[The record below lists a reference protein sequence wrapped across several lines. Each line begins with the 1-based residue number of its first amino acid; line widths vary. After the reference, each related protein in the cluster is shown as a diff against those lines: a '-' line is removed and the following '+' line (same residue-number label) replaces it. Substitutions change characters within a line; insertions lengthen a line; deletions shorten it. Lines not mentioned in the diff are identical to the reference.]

1 MIKKM
6 IMVMIFTISCV
17 YGQDTYMHVK
27 LKGGGV
33 TSFSIQDIRKITFD
47 SLSVGVKDEKML
59 NVIKSFTLLQNY
71 PNPFNPTTTIVYELP
86 KAGIVDVKVYD
97 INGRLVRSVLEEHQE
112 MGVHQILWDSKN
124 DAGASVASGV
134 YFYQI
139 RFNQSVLSRKM
150 LLLK

>member
-1 MIKKM
+1 
-6 IMVMIFTISCV
+6 
-17 YGQDTYMHVK
+17 MHVK

-97 INGRLVRSVLEEHQE
+97 INGRLVRSVLEEHQ
-112 MGVHQILWDSKN
+112 
-124 DAGASVASGV
+124 
-134 YFYQI
+134 
-139 RFNQSVLSRKM
+139 
-150 LLLK
+150 

>member
-1 MIKKM
+1 
-6 IMVMIFTISCV
+6 MIFTISCV

>member
-1 MIKKM
+1 
-6 IMVMIFTISCV
+6 
-17 YGQDTYMHVK
+17 MHVK